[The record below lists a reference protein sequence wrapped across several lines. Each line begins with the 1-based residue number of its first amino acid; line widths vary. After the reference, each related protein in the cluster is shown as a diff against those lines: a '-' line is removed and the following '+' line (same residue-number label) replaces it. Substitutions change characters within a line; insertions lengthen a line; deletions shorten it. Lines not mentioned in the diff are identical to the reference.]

1 MDLLLLLGAV
11 VGGIVVGVTALVR
24 QRALAGRVEFRDH
37 ELVTATGVV
46 RGGGETL
53 TAPLSG
59 RACIAYESRG
69 RLFQTRASIEL
80 LAAPLDAASLPF
92 VVATR
97 GGDVLVDGT
106 ALAFAV
112 PPERLVERSE
122 ALELAFLA
130 RHGVAPDRH
139 DEVQFDEVI
148 IAAGARVTIR
158 GVAILERDGRAAGER
173 GYRDDAPATIRLV
186 PHGETPVT
194 ILRAW

>member
-1 MDLLLLLGAV
+1 MELLLLVGAV
-11 VGGIVVGVTALVR
+11 VGGGVVALTALVR
-24 QRALAGRVEFRDH
+24 RRALAARVEFRDH

-46 RGGGETL
+46 RGRGETL
-53 TAPLSG
+53 VAPLTG

-80 LAAPLDAASLPF
+80 LAAPAELASLPF

-97 GGDVLVDGT
+97 GGDVLVAGT
-106 ALAFAV
+106 SLAFAV

-122 ALELAFLA
+122 AHELAFLA
-130 RHGVAPDRH
+130 RHGVGRDRH

-148 IAAGARVTIR
+148 ITAGSRVSIR
-158 GVAILERDGRAAGER
+158 GVVVVERDGRAAGER
-173 GYRDDAPATIRLV
+173 GYRDDAPTTIRLA
-186 PHGETPVT
+186 PHGDTPVT